1 VAREFWVEVWYLT
14 VRERWKVLRSSLIG
28 TFIGFLP
35 GAGSDLAAWVSSNI
49 SRMGGGNKD
58 QIVLEGTSANNAA
71 IGGTWIPALALGIPG
86 DTLTAIVLGM
96 FLTLGI
102 APGPDLFIN
111 HKDFVI
117 QLYMAFILSSVI
129 VMPLCGYLSAL
140 IVNKMMSIPMRLLLG
155 SVIGLCM
162 VGIYA
167 INNNPF
173 DLGLAV
179 TIGVFGFFLRKG
191 GFPLGQLILGM
202 VLGPL
207 LENYTMQSLIKSHA
221 DISSFFSRPVAI
233 VLALA
238 NLALVATMLW
248 MRHRAA
254 QRAKVV
260 I

>member
-1 VAREFWVEVWYLT
+1 
-14 VRERWKVLRSSLIG
+14 
-28 TFIGFLP
+28 
-35 GAGSDLAAWVSSNI
+35 
-49 SRMGGGNKD
+49 
-58 QIVLEGTSANNAA
+58 
-71 IGGTWIPALALGIPG
+71 
-86 DTLTAIVLGM
+86 
-96 FLTLGI
+96 
-102 APGPDLFIN
+102 
-111 HKDFVI
+111 
-117 QLYMAFILSSVI
+117 MAFILSSVI

-179 TIGVFGFFLRKG
+179 AIGAFGFFLRKG

-221 DISSFFSRPVAI
+221 DISSFFNRPVAI

-238 NLALVATMLW
+238 NIALVATMLW
-248 MRHRAA
+248 MRRRAA